1 MLLRLFFLAT
11 ILYLKVCGARR
22 HRLQVGPVSLVYY
35 KLGRPGREPWLLL
48 HGLGSVAASW
58 DVVLRG
64 MRRNALL
71 IVPELSSLGG
81 SDIPGRG
88 LDIRASTEVLAQLI
102 EKETGGRPVS
112 VAGISLGGWMAV
124 RLALARPDLVSR
136 LALINAGGYRDQDWD
151 AIQSL
156 VTVDDLAGVD
166 RLYTAMFSETPWIWR
181 MSREGFLA
189 AYTSKAVKNVLASLS
204 EEDTFDAADL
214 ARLRVPVGLIW
225 GEEDGL
231 FKIEAARAMAEALTD
246 VHFYPLPG
254 CGHAVHLEHPD
265 RLFAALERFRREA
278 PARSLPAETRAER
291 ASRGREGAIPADAV

>member
-11 ILYLKVCGARR
+11 LLYLKACGARR

-35 KLGRPGREPWLLL
+35 KLGRPGKEPWLLL

-58 DVVLRG
+58 AVVLRG
-64 MRRNALL
+64 MRRNSLL
-71 IVPELSSLGG
+71 IVPELSALGG
-81 SDIPGRG
+81 SDIPGGG
-88 LDIRASTEVLAQLI
+88 LDIRASTEVLARLI
-102 EKETGGRPVS
+102 DQEAGGGPVN

-124 RLALARPDLVSR
+124 RLALERPELVSR
-136 LALINAGGYRDQDWD
+136 LALINAGGYRDQDWE

-166 RLYTAMFSETPWIWR
+166 RLYGAMFSEIPWVWQV
-181 MSREGFLA
+181 SREGFLQ

-214 ARLRVPVGLIW
+214 ARIRVPVGLIW
-225 GEEDGL
+225 GEKDGL
-231 FKIEAARAMAEALTD
+231 FKIAAARAMAAALPD

-254 CGHAVHLEHPD
+254 SAHAVHLEHPD
-265 RLFAALERFRREA
+265 RLFAALQRFRREV
-278 PARSLPAETRAER
+278 PAA
-291 ASRGREGAIPADAV
+291 AV